1 MRFDMEAELE
11 RRLDRLGRRQR
22 YTLLLPV
29 YPYPVGGLWTLT
41 GRVDATALAL
51 AVVPGLGVTLV
62 AYLAA
67 LYRARTGSAA

>member
-1 MRFDMEAELE
+1 MEAELE

-22 YTLLLPV
+22 YTLLLV
-29 YPYPVGGLWTLT
+29 YPYLVGGLWTLT

-51 AVVPGLGVTLV
+51 AVVPGLGVALL

>member
-22 YTLLLPV
+22 YTLLLV
-29 YPYPVGGLWTLT
+29 YPYLVGGLWTLT

-51 AVVPGLGVTLV
+51 AVVPGLGVALL